1 MQITIVRGRIRI
13 SFPPEIDDVGLEKL
27 QERLASD
34 IGSARVVENHSE
46 LVSCALSVNNFRKLK
61 RIGAGLADDRHTRE
75 VVKRLREKLDLYE
88 EETRRADRVKDGLE
102 VYQNYEFKLPPFEHQ
117 KLGFQFLHAVPT
129 PALFGDCGTGKTFIV
144 LTFADSLLK
153 AGEDWAFIVVCPV
166 NLIKH
171 VWVEDAGKFSDLQVV
186 GLRESTQVSIL
197 ASDFDDKK
205 DSKTLNRNER
215 AALRAERRLDD
226 AWKKKAKRKAQARY
240 RKKLD
245 ARFDQEADMF
255 VINPE
260 NLRTD
265 TKERRVRDLC
275 KRLKKAGKEVCLILD
290 ESSKIKSRTSRTY
303 KAIKRIRSHCSR
315 CIIMTGTP
323 SPNGILDL
331 WAQFDI
337 LDGGMTLQPNFV
349 DFRHD
354 NCNEVVLRGVTWEK
368 DGKTYNAT
376 KWHPRAGAARD
387 VYQTLK
393 PRMIR
398 FKLEDCIDLPPVRFI
413 MRDVEMSTDQ
423 EAFYRDMEERLF
435 AELEGEPVT
444 AKVAVSKLI
453 KLREVTGGFVRTDE
467 GKDIPFNKDATK
479 MLELDELLEQ
489 SIGDKLGDDGP
500 PLKAIVWAQYRWE
513 CKTLI
518 ERYRRKYGARGLF
531 GGISSGAKDES
542 IARFRSD
549 PNCRILVCHPQSAGH
564 GLTLTEANY
573 AFYYSLSYNF
583 EEFYQSFR
591 RITRPGQ
598 KRAMTFYFLVAPG
611 TIDEELIDAIRTK
624 KNLSDMVTDGQFS
637 RTEFLGERGTNGG
650 QLQLG
655 WDLPETD
662 DPPPLQ

>member
-1 MQITIVRGRIRI
+1 MLATIVRGRIRV
-13 SFPPEIDDVGLEKL
+13 SFPEGIEEG
-27 QERLASD
+27 RLAVVQEQIAQR
-34 IGSARVVENHSE
+34 IGSAKVVENHSD
-46 LVSCALSVNNFRKLK
+46 LISCALSIPNFRKLK
-61 RIGAGLADDRHTRE
+61 ELGCRLDDDRHTRE
-75 VVKRLREKLDLYE
+75 VVGRLRQKLDIYE
-88 EETRRADRVKDGLE
+88 EEISRGRRAKDGASLYLE
-102 VYQNYEFKLPPFEHQ
+102 YPFKVEPFAHQ
-117 KLGFQFLHAVPT
+117 RLGFQFLHSMKT
-129 PALFGDCGTGKTFIV
+129 PALFGDCGTGKTFMV

-153 AGEDWAFIVVCPV
+153 AGEQWAFIVICPV

-171 VWVEDAGKFSDLQVV
+171 VWIDDAAKFSDLRVV
-186 GLRESTQVSIL
+186 GLRESSSVSVL
-197 ASDFDDKK
+197 AEDFDDKG
-205 DSKTLNRNER
+205 DGDLGRSER
-215 AALRAERRLDD
+215 AALRASRRGDPD
-226 AWKKKAKRKAQARY
+226 WKKKALRKAKARY

-245 ARFDQEADMF
+245 DRFAQEADMY

-265 TKERRVRDLC
+265 PKEKRVKALIQ
-275 KRLKKAGKEVCLILD
+275 RLKKEGYEVCLIID

-303 KAIKRIRSHCSR
+303 KSIKRIRTLCSR

-337 LDGGMTLQPNFV
+337 LDGGMTLQPSFV

-354 NCNEVVLRGVTWEK
+354 HCTEVILRGVTWEK

-376 KWHPRAGAARD
+376 KWHPRAGAPGR
-387 VYQTLK
+387 VYKTLE
-393 PRMIR
+393 PRMVR
-398 FKLEDCIDLPPVRFI
+398 FKLEDCIDLPPTRFI
-413 MRDVEMSTDQ
+413 VRDVEMTTDQ
-423 EAFYRDMEERLF
+423 EAFYLDMEERLF

-467 GKDIPFNKDATK
+467 GKDVPFNKDPPK

-500 PLKAIVWAQYRWE
+500 PLRAIIWAQYQWE

-518 ERYRRKYGARGLF
+518 KRYGRKYGARGLF

-542 IARFRSD
+542 IRRFRND
-549 PNCRILVCHPQSAGH
+549 PGCRILVCHPASAGH

-573 AFYYSLSYNF
+573 AFYYSMSYNF

-611 TIDEELIDAIRTK
+611 TIDEELIDAIRAK
-624 KNLSDMVTDGQFS
+624 KNLSDMVTDGRFD
-637 RTEFLGERGTNGG
+637 RDEFLGGRGTVGG
-650 QLQLG
+650 QLSLA
-655 WDLPETD
+655 WELPATD
-662 DPPPLQ
+662 PDEAF